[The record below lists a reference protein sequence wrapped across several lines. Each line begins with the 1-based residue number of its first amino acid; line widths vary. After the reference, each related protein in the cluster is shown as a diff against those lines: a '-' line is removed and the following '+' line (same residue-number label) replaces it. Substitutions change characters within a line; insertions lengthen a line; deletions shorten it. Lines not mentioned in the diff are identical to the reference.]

1 MDEQDPKAK
10 QLTGCLVRLFWMGVG
25 NLILA
30 LAAIAIAQNDLGPF
44 GFSWT
49 DLLYWMT
56 AAALPIVR
64 YMDIRLFDGATAD
77 NQPATMSHWRRY
89 TVTIL
94 AVSLVLWVGAHL
106 LS

>member
-1 MDEQDPKAK
+1 
-10 QLTGCLVRLFWMGVG
+10 
-25 NLILA
+25 
-30 LAAIAIAQNDLGPF
+30 
-44 GFSWT
+44 
-49 DLLYWMT
+49 MT

-89 TVTIL
+89 TVTVL